1 MTSTG
6 TTLHLL
12 PDEIDLPTLIL
23 TAAGLGPWQARSS
36 TAPSGRRA
44 RKALEGRSDSPWLLL
59 PAPWHSPHS
68 RPSYGRY
75 PDAMFPKGVGIKA
88 RLIPFL
94 VSMAFAALVT
104 LVGNDVLAVYGGV
117 VVFIAVYVVVVEY
130 AERRGN
136 VAWLD

>member
-1 MTSTG
+1 
-6 TTLHLL
+6 
-12 PDEIDLPTLIL
+12 
-23 TAAGLGPWQARSS
+23 
-36 TAPSGRRA
+36 
-44 RKALEGRSDSPWLLL
+44 
-59 PAPWHSPHS
+59 
-68 RPSYGRY
+68 
-75 PDAMFPKGVGIKA
+75 MFPKGVGIKA